1 MRLYD
6 VDTKGLMADLV
17 EEIRSE
23 HPELSKKDTKL
34 LILNA
39 LLGNVVREEISN
51 QINFLIENGGWGWKE
66 EEEDAA

>member
-6 VDTKGLMADLV
+6 IDMKILMVDLV

-23 HPELSKKDTKL
+23 HPELSKKDAKL
-34 LILNA
+34 LIMNA

-51 QINFLIENGGWGWKE
+51 QINFLIENGGWNWKD
-66 EEEDAA
+66 EEDVAS

>member
-1 MRLYD
+1 MKLYD
-6 VDTKGLMADLV
+6 VDMKILMIDLV

-23 HPELSKKDTKL
+23 HPELSKKDAKL
-34 LILNA
+34 LIMNA

-51 QINFLIENGGWGWKE
+51 QINFLIENGGWSWK

>member
-6 VDTKGLMADLV
+6 IDMKILMVDLV

-23 HPELSKKDTKL
+23 HPELSKKDAKL
-34 LILNA
+34 LIMNA

-51 QINFLIENGGWGWKE
+51 QINFLIENGGWNWKDE
-66 EEEDAA
+66 EEVA